1 MTFTG
6 ECAQGRVG
14 ARAHTRAR
22 VTNFVVRNV
31 RKLKGQPVTSTTST
45 TPTTQHKPMRDLMPT
60 VAAWIDAMRAAF
72 GKDVIDQA
80 LRDPA
85 FHASENGH
93 TIGTPMRW
101 SAEFRRAE

>member
-1 MTFTG
+1 
-6 ECAQGRVG
+6 
-14 ARAHTRAR
+14 
-22 VTNFVVRNV
+22 
-31 RKLKGQPVTSTTST
+31 
-45 TPTTQHKPMRDLMPT
+45 MRDLMPT